1 LANQDQKIPIYGNG
15 NNIRDWIYVDDHCE
29 AISLALFNG
38 KRGDSYNI
46 SGNNEVNNLEIVKK
60 ILAIMDK
67 SEDLIHFVDD
77 RPGHDFRYSLNSNKI
92 SNELGWKT
100 KLDFEKGLE
109 KTIQWYIDNPE
120 IMNNVSSTV
129 LNSTPW
135 KSSN

>member
-1 LANQDQKIPIYGNG
+1 
-15 NNIRDWIYVDDHCE
+15 
-29 AISLALFNG
+29 
-38 KRGDSYNI
+38 
-46 SGNNEVNNLEIVKK
+46 
-60 ILAIMDK
+60 MDK

-120 IMNNVSSTV
+120 IMNNISSTV